1 MQTKMQQDANKNT
14 DKGIEHEPQTNYEE
28 KTKLDRIEPIT
39 RVEALIPDD
48 VILTRSGSLDTGY
61 RILDDTISRGGR

>member
-39 RVEALIPDD
+39 LQTS
-48 VILTRSGSLDTGY
+48 LTHTHTHTY
-61 RILDDTISRGGR
+61 MAPIN